1 MIYLKEFVLP
11 KDEWV
16 DFYFTPA
23 FYCPDLPE
31 NMPVAHNSTA
41 VNSWYPWNTL
51 YGRGLRNFIFDDI
64 TIFYG
69 GNGSGK
75 TTLLNIIAQT
85 LKLSRTSRYNRS
97 SFFDDYTTVCE
108 PRLQTTDCQSAIQRG
123 KIVTS
128 DDVFKNMLQI
138 REDNDSGDI
147 RRDILY
153 HEFFELSGRPLPK
166 KNLTDSKV
174 LAEYKLLRKL
184 QKESFSCSKYIKSKM
199 EMNKKEYSNG
209 ETAFQYFVDA
219 IKDESLVLLDEPENS
234 LSAKWQIELSK
245 YLAGASRAFN
255 CQLIIATHSP
265 FILSTPGVKIYNL
278 DAFPITTSKWYEL
291 ENIIYYYELFK
302 DNEVYFK

>member
-16 DFYFTPA
+16 DFYFTPTIH
-23 FYCPDLPE
+23 FPDLPE
-31 NMPVAHNSTA
+31 NMPVAHTSTA

-85 LKLSRTSRYNRS
+85 LKLSRSSRYNRS

-108 PRLQTTDCQSAIQRG
+108 PRFQTADCQSSIQRG

-138 REDNDSGDI
+138 REDNDRNDI
-147 RRDILY
+147 RRNELHHDYRTLRNR
-153 HEFFELSGRPLPK
+153 EFPK
-166 KNLTDSKV
+166 RNLTDPEV
-174 LAEYKLLRKL
+174 LAEYKEIRKA
-184 QKESFSCSKYIKSKM
+184 KSFSCSQYIKSKM
-199 EMNKKEYSNG
+199 EMNNYEYSNG
-209 ETAFQYFVDA
+209 ETAFQYFVDS
-219 IKDESLVLLDEPENS
+219 IQDKSLILLDEPENS

-245 YLAGASRAFN
+245 FLAGASRTFG

-265 FILSTPGVKIYNL
+265 FLLAIPGVKIYDL
-278 DAFPITTSKWYEL
+278 DSLPITTSKWYDL
-291 ENIIYYYELFK
+291 ENIKCYYELFK
-302 DNEVYFK
+302 DNDIYFK